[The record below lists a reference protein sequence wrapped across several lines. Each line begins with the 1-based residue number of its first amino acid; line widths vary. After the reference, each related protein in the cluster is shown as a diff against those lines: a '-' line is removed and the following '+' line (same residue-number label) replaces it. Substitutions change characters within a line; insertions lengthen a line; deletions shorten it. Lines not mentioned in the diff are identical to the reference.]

1 MPLTGVLHLIPSP
14 LGEGNLDTVIPSEV
28 QTLVQRLS
36 TFIVE
41 RPKTTR
47 AFLKQIGHPLP
58 LADLEILTLDEH
70 TGEHELPHLL
80 VPLQAGKDVGL
91 LSEAGAP
98 AVADPGANLVR
109 LAHKTGIAVQAHVG
123 PSAILLALMASG
135 LHGQRFCFYGYLPS
149 EKSARVQA
157 LNNIERE
164 SREKKQTQIFI
175 ETPYRSQHLLL
186 DILATCNKDA
196 LLCLAVN
203 LTTAQEFVRT
213 QTLKAWQREL
223 PDITDRP
230 TTFLLL
236 A

>member
-58 LADLEILTLDEH
+58 LSDLEILTLDEH
-70 TGEHELPHLL
+70 TSEHELPHLL
-80 VPLQAGKDVGL
+80 VPLQGGKDVGL

-98 AVADPGANLVR
+98 AVADPGANLIK
-109 LAHKTGIAVQAHVG
+109 LAHKTGIVVQAHVG

-135 LHGQRFCFYGYLPS
+135 LHGQRFCFHGYLPS

-157 LNNIERE
+157 LSSIERE

-175 ETPYRSQHLLL
+175 ETPYRSQHLFL
-186 DILATCNKDA
+186 DIIATCNKGA
-196 LLCLAVN
+196 LLCLAVS

-213 QTLKAWQREL
+213 QTLQTWQREL
-223 PDITDRP
+223 PDITDQP